1 MSSAP
6 ASVPLSTLRSWLAT
20 MFPGEEVPPW
30 EVTPDTTAILTELYL
45 ANTRKEEEAR
55 LVIEA
60 QDQATREYEGE
71 TRRLEGILSGA
82 GVEDSLRTGPVA
94 SYIDNIAGV
103 ANTLDIDTVSGAGL
117 EIAVT
122 ELLAREAEDVTEL
135 AKLRNENEVIKSD
148 VIGLYEK
155 MSKAKEELEKA
166 SRTCTELT
174 AEAADKNKRTEF
186 LSKKCIQYRRDME
199 ELEIRLCKNG
209 GNDST
214 IEHSELVKMM
224 KKVIQLEEELKP
236 LKRQLEGYQ
245 SLPPSVD
252 LARVEL
258 AKTEVELE
266 NLENQLT
273 GSISEIHL

>member
-135 AKLRNENEVIKSD
+135 AKLRSENVP
-148 VIGLYEK
+148 K
-155 MSKAKEELEKA
+155 MW
-166 SRTCTELT
+166 T
-174 AEAADKNKRTEF
+174 D
-186 LSKKCIQYRRDME
+186 RD
-199 ELEIRLCKNG
+199 
-209 GNDST
+209 
-214 IEHSELVKMM
+214 LVT
-224 KKVIQLEEELKP
+224 
-236 LKRQLEGYQ
+236 
-245 SLPPSVD
+245 
-252 LARVEL
+252 L
-258 AKTEVELE
+258 AKLNKEIPG
-266 NLENQLT
+266 
-273 GSISEIHL
+273 GSTDRFLIYRIDHI